1 MGGISS
7 SHGSSME
14 PNLPKVTDQ
23 MVQDAIRVILGNA
36 KDLDDA
42 RLMLEL
48 IGITRE
54 QLESG
59 RRNSE

>member
-1 MGGISS
+1 
-7 SHGSSME
+7 ME